1 MSDSVETSTDLADL
15 LSAEDFAEITDFS
28 RLAVD
33 FIMNGKTIGELKG
46 LSSED
51 MEVVYNVA
59 YNTYASENYE
69 EAHKIFKFLCYFDH
83 LEKKHWL
90 GLGVCRQML
99 KLYEQAVEAYTYA
112 MLLDSNDPQP
122 PLLAADCHIALGNRD
137 AAISGLTAALEWSG
151 DRPEYQS
158 IRERATA
165 LLEVLNASATAAKSS
180 ADS

>member
-1 MSDSVETSTDLADL
+1 MSDAVETSVDSSAMM
-15 LSAEDFAEITDFS
+15 SAEDFAQ
-28 RLAVD
+28 LAVD
-33 FIMNGKTIGELKG
+33 FIINGKTLGELKG

-59 YNTYASENYE
+59 YSTYAGENYE
-69 EAHKIFKFLCYFDH
+69 QAHKIFKFLCYFDH
-83 LEKKHWL
+83 LEKKYWL
-90 GLGVCRQML
+90 GLGASRQML
-99 KLYEQAVEAYTYA
+99 KLYEQAIEAYTYA

-165 LLEVLNASATAAKSS
+165 LLEVLNASASAAESE
-180 ADS
+180 A

>member
-1 MSDSVETSTDLADL
+1 MADPVEASTDLADL
-15 LSAEDFAEITDFS
+15 LSAEGLAEVADFS
-28 RLAVD
+28 QLVVN
-33 FIMNGKTIGELKG
+33 FLMNGKTIGELKG
-46 LSSED
+46 LTSED
-51 MEVVYNVA
+51 MDAVYNVA
-59 YNTYASENYE
+59 YNAYASENYE

-99 KLYEQAVEAYTYA
+99 KLYEQAIEAYTYA

-151 DRPEYQS
+151 DRSEYQS

-165 LLEVLNASATAAKSS
+165 LLEVLNASASAAESE
-180 ADS
+180 A